1 MSIDA
6 THVASGKVREIYA
19 LDDETVAA
27 LVDELDGLVLDEAQD
42 LFGTGEHPSSGNTV
56 TVVS

>member
-1 MSIDA
+1 MLLLA
-6 THVASGKVREIYA
+6 GEVREA
-19 LDDETVAA
+19 H
-27 LVDELDGLVLDEAQD
+27 VDELDGLVLDEAQD